1 VASAFALI
9 GRVVFSVP
17 ARKTPRCGRDDN
29 VDIAKKKRVIDTIK
43 VKQRKLT
50 KLVKSTGPP
59 LKNTRSLSAPAKAP
73 KAKKDS
79 TNNVSRILPENK
91 PKAT

>member
-1 VASAFALI
+1 VVSAFTLVSCVAL
-9 GRVVFSVP
+9 GVP
-17 ARKTPRCGRDDN
+17 EKKSR
-29 VDIAKKKRVIDTIK
+29 AKFFATNAMVAKAVIDILK